1 MTIRVCP
8 VKIEQ
13 LPERLSE
20 KQSRLLLRGLE
31 SPMHMDRPSLVL
43 DCSKVRRMDKP
54 AINLLLSF
62 LEEAMKRNGDVK
74 LAGVPQ
80 EAMSALELAGIDR
93 LFEIFDTNAEA
104 VSSFRRLPANSPSNK
119 HVPFGSL
126 PTPDN
131 AA

>member
-1 MTIRVCP
+1 
-8 VKIEQ
+8 
-13 LPERLSE
+13 
-20 KQSRLLLRGLE
+20 
-31 SPMHMDRPSLVL
+31 
-43 DCSKVRRMDKP
+43 MDKP

-80 EAMSALELAGIDR
+80 EAMAALELAGVDR
-93 LFEIFDTNAEA
+93 LFEIFATNAEA
-104 VSSFRRLPANSPSNK
+104 VSSFRRLPADGPLNE
-119 HVPFGSL
+119 HVSFGSL